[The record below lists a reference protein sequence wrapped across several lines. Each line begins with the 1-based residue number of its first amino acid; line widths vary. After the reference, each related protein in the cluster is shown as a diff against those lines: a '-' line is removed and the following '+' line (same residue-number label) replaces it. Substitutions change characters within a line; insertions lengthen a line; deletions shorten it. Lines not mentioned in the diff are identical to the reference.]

1 MGRPKKWTEEHISY
15 LKEIAEGKTYK
26 EITKLMSDK
35 FSYPFKIADVGN
47 LIHRNNIKTG
57 RKSGKPP
64 KDVNSTGYRSDSYEV
79 IKTEQGNW
87 QYKHRYI
94 YEKHYGKIKK
104 GNCVI
109 FLDGNR
115 ENFNIENLK
124 EVTKEQNVIMNK
136 YKLYCSDA
144 DLTNTGIQVA
154 NLIIKTGKLKR
165 NIADR

>member
-1 MGRPKKWTEEHISY
+1 M
-15 LKEIAEGKTYK
+15 
-26 EITKLMSDK
+26 
-35 FSYPFKIADVGN
+35 
-47 LIHRNNIKTG
+47 
-57 RKSGKPP
+57 
-64 KDVNSTGYRSDSYEV
+64 

-115 ENFNIENLK
+115 KNFNIENLK

-154 NLIIKTGKLKR
+154 NLIMKTNEVKRKKGK
-165 NIADR
+165 